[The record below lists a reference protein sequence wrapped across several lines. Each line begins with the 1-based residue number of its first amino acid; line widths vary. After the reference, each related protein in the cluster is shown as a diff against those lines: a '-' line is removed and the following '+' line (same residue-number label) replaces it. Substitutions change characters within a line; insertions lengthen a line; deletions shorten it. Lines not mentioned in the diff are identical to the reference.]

1 MKIVR
6 IQPTVNLEPVVLCP
20 WISQV
25 NHRLTDQSDVPWP
38 LMVYLDIISGPIL
51 HFLLAFFGSCFT
63 NTSFKSKKKSSQFW
77 WSWKTRCLWI
87 KCHTSL
93 KKKMK
98 WIEFVC
104 LFITVSTFTFST
116 HSVELNYVFFCQSLQ
131 ISNFNV
137 ICNTREN
144 ISVNIISRSKGTAA
158 EWADGSACTWD
169 TKIL

>member
-38 LMVYLDIISGPIL
+38 LMVYHLHNWHNFWANPTLSSGFFW
-51 HFLLAFFGSCFT
+51 FLFHQYFFQEQ
-63 NTSFKSKKKSSQFW
+63 KKSSQFW

-93 KKKMK
+93 KKKDEMN
-98 WIEFVC
+98 WVC
-104 LFITVSTFTFST
+104 MPLH
-116 HSVELNYVFFCQSLQ
+116 HSLNLHVQYSLCRTELRFLLSKSSDKQLQ
-131 ISNFNV
+131 RYLQHEGEHK
-137 ICNTREN
+137 C
-144 ISVNIISRSKGTAA
+144 
-158 EWADGSACTWD
+158 
-169 TKIL
+169 